1 MRFMVKRTI
10 EGSFAVAEVVKE
22 CEPDV
27 VACFPITPS
36 THIAEELDNIY
47 TNGGLKSYTA
57 VESEFSAISMLVG
70 ASAAGARAFTTT
82 DSQGL
87 ALMNEVLF
95 AAAGMRLPMVI
106 VAANRS
112 LSAPLSIWND
122 HQDTISE
129 RDSGWIQLY
138 CKNNQ
143 EVVDTVPQA
152 FKISEDTCI
161 PVMVC
166 MDGFYLTHLV
176 DQVDVPD
183 KEMVQKYLP
192 KAKKRDILD
201 TENPITMGM
210 YALPKDYQNFR
221 IDLHRDVIAA
231 KENVKKE
238 MLAWEEISGRRY
250 GNGLWEEYKTE
261 DAEYLFV
268 GLGSLME
275 NAELSVDKL
284 RSEGKKVG
292 LIAIRCYRP
301 FPGEIVDAFKE
312 KLGIAVFEKAVSM
325 GADAPLYAELSAA
338 AKERGVDAPISSF
351 IGGLG
356 GKDVTVKD
364 VEDIFGKIK
373 NGPVKMVWGDTL
385 PSPRKEKTGE
395 VGASENKN
403 EGLGGV

>member
-1 MRFMVKRTI
+1 MTKRTI

-106 VAANRS
+106 VNANRS

-122 HQDTISE
+122 HQDSISE

-176 DQVDVPD
+176 EQIDVPD

-192 KAKKRDILD
+192 KAKKRDVLD
-201 TENPITMGM
+201 TENPLTIGM
-210 YALPKDYQNFR
+210 YALPKYYQGFR

-231 KENVKKE
+231 KENVKAE
-238 MLAWEEISGRRY
+238 MEAWGEISGRRY
-250 GNGLWEEYKTE
+250 GNGLWEEYKAE

-275 NAELSVDKL
+275 NAELSVDRMRK
-284 RSEGKKVG
+284 EGKKVG
-292 LIAIRCYRP
+292 LVAIRCFRP
-301 FPGEIVDAFKE
+301 FPDEVVEVFKGR
-312 KLGIAVFEKAVSM
+312 KGIAVFEKAVSM
-325 GADAPLYAELSAA
+325 GADAPLYSELAAA
-338 AKERGVDAPISSF
+338 AKEKNVDAPISSF

-364 VEDIFGKIK
+364 VEEIFGKIE
-373 NGPVKMVWGDTL
+373 NGPVKMVWGD
-385 PSPRKEKTGE
+385 
-395 VGASENKN
+395 
-403 EGLGGV
+403 

>member
-1 MRFMVKRTI
+1 VRFMGKRTI
-10 EGSFAVAEVVKE
+10 EGSFAVAEVVKD

-70 ASAAGARAFTTT
+70 ASAAGGRAFTTT

-87 ALMNEVLF
+87 ALMHEVLF

-106 VAANRS
+106 VNANRS

-122 HQDTISE
+122 HQDSVSE

-152 FKISEDTCI
+152 FKISEDTNI

-176 DQVDVPD
+176 EQIDVPD
-183 KEMVQKYLP
+183 KEMIKKYLP
-192 KAKKRDILD
+192 KAPPRAKLD
-201 TENPITMGM
+201 TENPLTIGM

-221 IDLHRDVIAA
+221 MDLDVD
-231 KENVKKE
+231 VKKAKKNIRNE
-238 MLAWEEISGRRY
+238 MEAWAKISGRSY
-250 GNGLWEEYKTE
+250 GNGLWEEYKTD

-268 GLGSLME
+268 GMGSLME
-275 NAELSVDKL
+275 NAEISVDKM
-284 RSEGKKVG
+284 REEGKKVG
-292 LIAIRCYRP
+292 LVAIRSFRP
-301 FPGEIVDAFKE
+301 FPEEVVEVFRGK
-312 KLGIAVFEKAVSM
+312 KGIAVFEKAVSM
-325 GADAPLYAELSAA
+325 GASAPLYSELSAA
-338 AKERGVDAPISSF
+338 AREKDVDAPLSSF

-364 VEDIFGKIK
+364 VEEVFGKIVD
-373 NGPVKMVWGDTL
+373 GPVKMVWGD
-385 PSPRKEKTGE
+385 
-395 VGASENKN
+395 
-403 EGLGGV
+403 

>member
-1 MRFMVKRTI
+1 MFMGKRTI
-10 EGSFAVAEVVKE
+10 EGSFAVAEVVKD

-70 ASAAGARAFTTT
+70 ASAAGGRAFTTT

-87 ALMNEVLF
+87 ALMHEVLF

-106 VAANRS
+106 VNANRS

-122 HQDTISE
+122 HQDSVSE

-152 FKISEDTCI
+152 FKISEDTNI

-176 DQVDVPD
+176 EQIDVPD
-183 KEMVQKYLP
+183 KEMIKKYLP
-192 KAKKRDILD
+192 KAPKRDKLD
-201 TENPITMGM
+201 TENPLTIGM

-221 IDLHRDVIAA
+221 MDLDTDVKKA
-231 KENVKKE
+231 KENIQNE
-238 MLAWEEISGRRY
+238 MNAWAKVSGRSY
-250 GNGLWEEYKTE
+250 GNGLWEEYKAD

-268 GLGSLME
+268 GMGSLME
-275 NAELSVDKL
+275 NAELSVDKM

-292 LIAIRCYRP
+292 LVAIRSFRP
-301 FPGEIVDAFKE
+301 FPEEVVEVFKG
-312 KLGIAVFEKAVSM
+312 KKGIAVFEKAVSM
-325 GADAPLYAELSAA
+325 GASAPLYSELSAA
-338 AKERGVDAPISSF
+338 SREKNVDAPLSSF

-364 VEDIFGKIK
+364 VEEVFGKIVD
-373 NGPVKMVWGDTL
+373 GPVKMVWGD
-385 PSPRKEKTGE
+385 
-395 VGASENKN
+395 
-403 EGLGGV
+403 

>member
-1 MRFMVKRTI
+1 MRFMGKRTI
-10 EGSFAVAEVVKE
+10 EGSFAVAEVVKD

-70 ASAAGARAFTTT
+70 ASAAGGRAFTTT

-87 ALMNEVLF
+87 ALMHEVLF

-106 VAANRS
+106 VNANRS

-122 HQDTISE
+122 HQDSVSE

-152 FKISEDTCI
+152 FKISEDTNI

-176 DQVDVPD
+176 EQIDVPD
-183 KEMVQKYLP
+183 KEMIKKYLP
-192 KAKKRDILD
+192 KAPPRAKLD
-201 TENPITMGM
+201 TENPLTIGM

-221 IDLHRDVIAA
+221 MDLDVD
-231 KENVKKE
+231 VKKAKKNIQKE
-238 MLAWEEISGRRY
+238 MEAWAKVSGRSY
-250 GNGLWEEYKTE
+250 GNGLWEEYKTD

-268 GLGSLME
+268 GMGSLME
-275 NAELSVDKL
+275 NAEISVDKM
-284 RSEGKKVG
+284 REEGKKVG
-292 LIAIRCYRP
+292 LVAIRSFRP
-301 FPGEIVDAFKE
+301 FPEEVVEVFRGK
-312 KLGIAVFEKAVSM
+312 KGIAVFEKAVSM
-325 GADAPLYAELSAA
+325 GASAPLYSELSAA
-338 AKERGVDAPISSF
+338 AREKDVDAPLSSF

-364 VEDIFGKIK
+364 VEEVFGKIVD
-373 NGPVKMVWGDTL
+373 GPVKMVWGD
-385 PSPRKEKTGE
+385 
-395 VGASENKN
+395 
-403 EGLGGV
+403 